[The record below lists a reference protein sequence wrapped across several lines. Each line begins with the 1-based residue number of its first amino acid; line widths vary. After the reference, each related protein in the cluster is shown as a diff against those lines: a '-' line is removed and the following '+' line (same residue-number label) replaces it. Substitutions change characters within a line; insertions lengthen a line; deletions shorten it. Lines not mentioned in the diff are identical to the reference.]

1 MVLLNELL
9 DTIEKYKGVILIGLI
24 GAMLNIGSRPDKSI
38 RRKILDFLIGIA
50 SSIFFGWI
58 GYEVAKFIWQSEG
71 LALAVC
77 GFFSW
82 KGATWVG
89 EKVDL
94 AVDTFVKRRKYEEF
108 NSKPYNEEDI
118 L

>member
-1 MVLLNELL
+1 MVFLNDLF
-9 DTIEKYKGVILIGLI
+9 DVIEKYRGIILIGLI

-38 RRKILDFLIGIA
+38 GRKTIDLLVGIA
-50 SSIFFGWI
+50 SSVFFGWI
-58 GYEVAKFIWQSEG
+58 SYEVVKFIWQSEG
-71 LALAVC
+71 LASAAC

-82 KGATWVG
+82 KGAAWVG

-94 AVDTFVKRRKYEEF
+94 AVDTFIKQRKYEEF
-108 NSKPYNEEDI
+108 NNKPYNEEDI